1 MAADAL
7 TMLRARIAGGSPALG
22 EELQRAVVARVEE
35 LIEAVEAGDR
45 AAARVPKPALAE
57 AAARLAHVRYLTGRG
72 WRRYL
77 AGNPEAEVVAAA
89 IAHAVDVDTRQL
101 ASDIERAAA
110 NGATAPV
117 IRHSPESFAIPCA
130 VCGGE
135 AVTLTLS
142 KVSPAGA
149 EQLVVSSVSP
159 VTVFRSMAGPRMHD
173 VLALVAAGD
182 AAKLVAH
189 LRATQP
195 GGCDAYCERCNRV
208 YCKQHYAIEA
218 QWSGSWHEGTFA
230 TCPLGH
236 EHTID

>member
-7 TMLRARIAGGSPALG
+7 TMLRARIVGGSPALG

-45 AAARVPKPALAE
+45 AAARVPKPALPE

-101 ASDIERAAA
+101 ASDVERAAA

-195 GGCDAYCERCNRV
+195 GGCDAYCERCGRV

>member
-77 AGNPEAEVVAAA
+77 AGNPEAKVVAAA

>member
-45 AAARVPKPALAE
+45 AAARVPKPALPE